1 MPTSSA
7 DPHQLQRFVDAQ
19 QGAYEAALSELRNG
33 RKASHWM
40 WFVFPQLTGL
50 GDSEMSRRFAIRSL
64 AEARA
69 YLDHPI
75 LGSRLRECLAA
86 LQDLPPTSAER
97 VLGSID
103 AAKLK
108 SSLTLFAAAA
118 PQDRLFDEALDR
130 WFDGERDGRTILRLP

>member
-1 MPTSSA
+1 
-7 DPHQLQRFVDAQ
+7 
-19 QGAYEAALSELRNG
+19 
-33 RKASHWM
+33 M